1 MSKRLLLCSKVVW
14 NQLAEF
20 QAGFPDK
27 TRNVM
32 LRRTILLALRGVSVS
47 LVSMKAKKAG

>member
-1 MSKRLLLCSKVVW
+1 MSKRLLLCSKVIL

-20 QAGFPDK
+20 EAGFPDQ
-27 TRNVM
+27 TRSVM
-32 LRRTILLALRGVSVS
+32 LRRTILLALRGVSAS